1 MLQVCHVYRHF
12 DDCGWIVQPGWLI
25 CGKPGGLQ
33 LITEI
38 SWRAASAERQARG
51 AHITILLYIYIY
63 IIIIIIILQYYTYLY
78 IILLY
83 ILYYDTLYII
93 KVEFQHNWLRIC
105 FVTLFSPDFRRW
117 NTD

>member
-1 MLQVCHVYRHF
+1 MLQVCHVYRRF

-51 AHITILLYIYIY
+51 AHITILLYIY
-63 IIIIIIILQYYTYLY
+63 
-78 IILLY
+78 
-83 ILYYDTLYII
+83 TL
-93 KVEFQHNWLRIC
+93 
-105 FVTLFSPDFRRW
+105 
-117 NTD
+117 